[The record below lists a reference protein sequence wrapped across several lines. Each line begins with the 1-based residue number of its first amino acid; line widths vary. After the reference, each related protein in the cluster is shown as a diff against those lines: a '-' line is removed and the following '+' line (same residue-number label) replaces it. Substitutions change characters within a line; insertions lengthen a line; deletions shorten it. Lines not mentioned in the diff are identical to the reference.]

1 MRSGASG
8 NNVFDTIN
16 AAASAIASSDDRLPQ
31 SSPIHVSLS
40 PFSFLEMFMIR
51 NCIII
56 LLSIRSNTL

>member
-16 AAASAIASSDDRLPQ
+16 AAASAIASSDDRLHQ
-31 SSPIHVSLS
+31 SSPIPVSLS
-40 PFSFLEMFMIR
+40 PSQLAKSETVCMIV
-51 NCIII
+51 